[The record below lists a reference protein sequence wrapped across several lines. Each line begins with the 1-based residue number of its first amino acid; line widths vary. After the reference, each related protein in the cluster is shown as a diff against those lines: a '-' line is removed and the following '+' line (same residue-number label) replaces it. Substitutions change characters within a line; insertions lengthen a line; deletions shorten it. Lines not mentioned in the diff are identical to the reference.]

1 MVVVTAR
8 PTGRASGRRRLAT
21 LRISVSLTIIEST
34 IQCDA
39 ANTLPDEYTALQK
52 YISTYRDPKAHAAED
67 AEANAA
73 DAGKGKAWYQ
83 FWRSGNSGK
92 ATGADPGFVP
102 DEMLEA
108 DIKQGISS
116 HEVEQRRKRY
126 GWNEITTEKE
136 NLFIKFLGFFTG
148 PVLYGKLISLI
159 SGSLDKLAARVRSQW
174 LAGYLRGDVC
184 YCSCKL

>member
-1 MVVVTAR
+1 
-8 PTGRASGRRRLAT
+8 
-21 LRISVSLTIIEST
+21 
-34 IQCDA
+34 
-39 ANTLPDEYTALQK
+39 
-52 YISTYRDPKAHAAED
+52 
-67 AEANAA
+67 
-73 DAGKGKAWYQ
+73 
-83 FWRSGNSGK
+83 
-92 ATGADPGFVP
+92 
-102 DEMLEA
+102 MLEA

-116 HEVEQRRKRY
+116 AEVEQRRKRY

-136 NLFIKFLGFFTG
+136 NLFIKFLGIFTG

>member
-1 MVVVTAR
+1 
-8 PTGRASGRRRLAT
+8 
-21 LRISVSLTIIEST
+21 
-34 IQCDA
+34 
-39 ANTLPDEYTALQK
+39 
-52 YISTYRDPKAHAAED
+52 
-67 AEANAA
+67 
-73 DAGKGKAWYQ
+73 
-83 FWRSGNSGK
+83 
-92 ATGADPGFVP
+92 
-102 DEMLEA
+102 MLEA

-174 LAGYLRGDVC
+174 LAGWLSAWRRLLLLLQALTATRSYGHLLHPAPLAEPGAISTIQR
-184 YCSCKL
+184 

>member
-1 MVVVTAR
+1 MVVVMAR

-52 YISTYRDPKAHAAED
+52 YISTYRDPKAHDPNAEVIEDDVKQPWYKFGSKKKAA
-67 AEANAA
+67 
-73 DAGKGKAWYQ
+73 
-83 FWRSGNSGK
+83 
-92 ATGADPGFVP
+92 GADPGAVP

-116 HEVEQRRKRY
+116 AEVEQRRKRY

-148 PVLYGKLISLI
+148 PVLYGKSSLY
-159 SGSLDKLAARVRSQW
+159 LWHCDRVHQLAIAQW
-174 LAGYLRGDVC
+174 RRGDVVC
-184 YCSCKL
+184 FAFTSFERDAEL